1 MLFGLAKWRIP
12 GVVSMRNHI
21 AHILRM
27 YRIEDGEEV
36 GSVRVA
42 ILRVLVLQVFHH
54 FTVTTELWVDVF
66 DSQLIILRHSD
77 KLAFGYR

>member
-1 MLFGLAKWRIP
+1 
-12 GVVSMRNHI
+12 
-21 AHILRM
+21 M
-27 YRIEDGEEV
+27 YRIENGEEV

-54 FTVTTELWVDVF
+54 FTVTTKLGVYVF

-77 KLAFGYR
+77 KLAFGNRQQRFLALKDLAHEVAVDGRKGWHI